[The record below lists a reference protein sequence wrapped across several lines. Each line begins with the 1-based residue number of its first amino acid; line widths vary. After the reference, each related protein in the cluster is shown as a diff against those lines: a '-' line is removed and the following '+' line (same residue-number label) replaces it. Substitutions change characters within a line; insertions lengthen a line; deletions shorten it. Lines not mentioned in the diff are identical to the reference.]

1 MGGMGPG
8 FRREDRER
16 PAIPNP
22 TQVRHDVT
30 PAFVGDGDLR
40 EARAEFGGLCDDPN
54 PGFGPE
60 PAGNHAAEIV
70 VVDFDRRRRVL
81 LSTCPSSKHRQG

>member
-40 EARAEFGGLCDDPN
+40 EARAEFGGLRDGPN
-54 PGFGPE
+54 PGFGP
-60 PAGNHAAEIV
+60 AAEIV